1 MRSSAFATV
10 VLAGLLGACSAT
22 PTAIP
27 ARNLERPGD
36 MAFVCLAVDQTG
48 VLSGQPMCQCHP
60 PGKKDPAIQATNA
73 SPRQLGTF
81 ALVTNT
87 ARGEMAAVDLDKGKL
102 IDLDPSVFGFNML
115 PVGSMPESLS
125 ASYDGC
131 WVAVANRNSCDLS
144 LVDPSSLLASLFKFA
159 DGTVPRSAVG
169 GDPTVRVTPQT
180 ASGRPL
186 HASPKEIAFLLPDR
200 AHGLCQAAAEQAALC
215 QPAALSQPLA
225 LVTFPS
231 CDLVALLDMSSGKI
245 QDSVYIRPQG
255 AIPAGKEPTCPVDCN
270 PESTSGEEPAID
282 QDGGESASASDGG
295 IGDGSASSTARLKV
309 GALALLPDS
318 SRVYVGAS
326 AADDFIAALD
336 IVNGGFSIPSGGGK
350 IPLEAGAIGI
360 DHLRLSVDPF
370 KLTLDIDSHG
380 SFLEG
385 RGKFLYAFARD
396 GSVRVVNVGDRPEQ
410 ECDVNAQPGPGA
422 PTNTPCFPVNP
433 GTRETRNPLA
443 QGPGIRI
450 PLLPVRTAAPPIARD
465 IAVVDLP
472 VSSAG
477 INKNPQALAGQF
489 AFLLASNDTVY
500 ILNLAPTTLVNG
512 VVVDDV
518 SVQTHSFREVRAT
531 GQLAPDMLMLSSTPP
546 LRTPQ
551 ATDLLFPTTPILTT
565 FSAPR
570 LEKVTVASDIRPYS
584 ATSPNY
590 STTDYW
596 ANFPYPSTYVS
607 RVFSIV
613 WEDTLPD
620 TLRSSGKLSE
630 PAANMPAGA
639 LDDAGGNFCAHD
651 VLAGDLVVLPGCT
664 ADTDCNPQDRFSCRQ
679 PISGATGLCLR
690 KDAPQEVIDGCAR
703 FSGSRRRYEI
713 LTARPTRLELGLHL
727 DEVPKTSLNRI
738 PETDGDCQPTDS
750 HKPSGNRLG
759 FSWQQVWPNETF
771 KRCVQPCG
779 TPDAK
784 PEDADRD
791 CRPGFVCETVP
802 GSLAPKLSGPVN
814 KTGYCVE
821 APPLKLECWSQP
833 GNRYHVDVGNSFLVS
848 GTALPD
854 LKTGQTVDGQCQPD
868 PNRDPVLTNRI
879 PLSAPLCKTIDG
891 VVPIENTAKNLLTPS
906 STPTQAALFGQSP
919 PRPDGLLPP
928 NLPYTP
934 VGAPGPNPCLYQDA
948 NYDDLTSTAE
958 TTSPDGGAPPKP
970 VKALFQNPQIRF
982 VLTNLDQYAGDN
994 LITRINLT
1002 GGFIPATVALP
1013 SYDVALTQPFR
1024 IYPGPTKLPDSPF
1037 ITEAGSTISYPYVYI
1052 LDQGRTALTPNSRG
1066 QIVRLNARK
1075 GDNALTTLDPANSG
1089 STPFQIQ

>member
-1 MRSSAFATV
+1 MRSRVFAAV

-22 PTAIP
+22 PTVIP
-27 ARNLERPGD
+27 ARNLERPSD
-36 MAFVCLAVDQTG
+36 MGFVCLAVDQSG
-48 VLSGQPMCQCHP
+48 VLSGQPMCLCHP
-60 PGKKDPAIQATNA
+60 PGQKDPAIQVTNS

-87 ARGEMAAVDLDKGKL
+87 ARGELAAVDLDKGRL

-131 WVAVANRNSCDLS
+131 WVATANRNSCDLN
-144 LVDPSSLLASLFKFA
+144 LVDPSSLLASLFKVA

-169 GDPTVRVTPQT
+169 ADPAVRVTPQT

-186 HASPKEIAFLLPDR
+186 HASPKEIAFLLPDQAR
-200 AHGLCQAAAEQAALC
+200 GLCQAAAEQPRPAC
-215 QPAALSQPLA
+215 QPAALTHPLA

-245 QDSVYIRPQG
+245 QDSVYIGPQG
-255 AIPAGKEPTCPVDCN
+255 AIPAGKEPTCPADCS
-270 PESTSGEEPAID
+270 PESTTGEEPPID
-282 QDGGESASASDGG
+282 QDGGEIASASDGG
-295 IGDGSASSTARLKV
+295 IGDGSASSLGSLKV

-336 IVNGGFSIPSGGGK
+336 IVSGAFSIPSDGGK
-350 IPLEAGAIGI
+350 IALERGAIGI

-370 KLTLDIDSHG
+370 KLTLENDKVIDSQG

-433 GTRETRNPLA
+433 RTLETRKPLA

-450 PLLPVRTAAPPIARD
+450 PSLPVRTAAPPIARD

-472 VSSAG
+472 VSLAG
-477 INKNPQALAGQF
+477 INKNPQALAGKF

-500 ILNLAPTTLVNG
+500 ILNLAPQTLVNG
-512 VVVDDV
+512 QVGDDV
-518 SVQTHSFREVRAT
+518 SVPTHSFREVRST
-531 GQLAPDMLMLSSTPP
+531 GQLAADMLMLSSTPP
-546 LRTPQ
+546 LRTLQ
-551 ATDLLFPTTPILTT
+551 ASDLLFPTTPTM
-565 FSAPR
+565 SASNLPR
-570 LEKVTVASDIRPYS
+570 LEKVTVGDNIRPYS
-584 ATSPNY
+584 AISTNY

-596 ANFPYPSTYVS
+596 ADFPYPSTYVS
-607 RVFSIV
+607 RVFNIA

-639 LDDAGGNFCAHD
+639 LDDAGGKFCAHD

-664 ADTDCNPQDRFSCRQ
+664 SDTDCIPQDRFSCRQ

-713 LTARPTRLELGLHL
+713 LAAKPTRLELGLHL
-727 DEVPKTSLNRI
+727 DEVPKTSLNREAI
-738 PETDGDCQPTDS
+738 DDGKCQPTDS

-779 TPDAK
+779 TPGAK

-791 CRPGFVCETVP
+791 CRPGFVCETVS
-802 GSLAPKLSGPVN
+802 GALAPKVSDSVN

-848 GTALPD
+848 GNALPD

-879 PLSAPLCKTIDG
+879 PLSAPPCTTIDG
-891 VVPIENTAKNLLTPS
+891 VVPIENIARKTTSS
-906 STPTQAALFGQSP
+906 STPTQVALFGQAP
-919 PRPDGLLPP
+919 PSEA

-958 TTSPDGGAPPKP
+958 ATSPDGGVPPKP

-982 VLTNLDQYAGDN
+982 VLTNLDQYSGDN

-1013 SYDVALTQPFR
+1013 SYDVALTQPIR
-1024 IYPGPTKLPDSPF
+1024 IYTGPTKLPDSPF
-1037 ITEAGSTISYPYVYI
+1037 ISEADSQVSYPYVYI

-1089 STPFQIQ
+1089 TTPFQIQ